1 MAIESMLDYLPHA
14 ASAHF
19 LSRYKKSNAARLVPP
34 MFNMVVTNVPGSPVP
49 MYLDGAKMRGF
60 TGMAGIYDGMA
71 LTLVVLSYCDTL
83 TISITSSPEV
93 LQDPERLAGYMT
105 EALDELEQAVNQ
117 TAASSELITANS
129 LSGIQVGA

>member
-1 MAIESMLDYLPHA
+1 
-14 ASAHF
+14 
-19 LSRYKKSNAARLVPP
+19 
-34 MFNMVVTNVPGSPVP
+34 
-49 MYLDGAKMRGF
+49 
-60 TGMAGIYDGMA
+60 
-71 LTLVVLSYCDTL
+71 LSYCDTL